1 MGRVESEQA
10 VVHYP
15 SDPLHPLLGYV
26 FRHHGP
32 IYQFHHVYIGFTF
45 RS

>member
-15 SDPLHPLLGYV
+15 SDPLQPLVGFGPPHL
-26 FRHHGP
+26 GP
-32 IYQFHHVYIGFTF
+32 IYEFNNECVGLAL